1 MVTQALGAGLASV
14 AGEGC
19 SGMATAMRSRVQRP
33 ANQLRLQTTVRLRW
47 IAVIGQTLA
56 LLGVHFGLG
65 FQVPIYAC
73 LGVVGISAGLNAYLH
88 LRYPA
93 RHHLSLAVGTGLL
106 LYDVMQLAV
115 LLYLTGGLQN
125 PFAFLLVA
133 PVTAAAATLPVEST
147 LLVGIVSMLAAGAL
161 IRFSLPMPWYAGEV
175 FELPLVYRLGIWGS
189 IASGVA
195 FMGLYARRLAKEA
208 RQNSEAL
215 QATEM
220 VLAREQRLHALDG
233 LAAAAAHELGTPL
246 STIALVSKEL
256 ELSLPKDSPHLEDVA
271 LLRSQALRCREILKR
286 LSQRDDENDPLHVRL
301 PLSHLIAEAIE
312 PFEVFEKSIDV
323 TAAPRPD
330 AAGPAAEE
338 PITERWPG
346 LVYGL
351 TNIIENAVDFASS
364 KVDIHAEWDA
374 DLVIIVIT
382 DDGTGFLPSIMRSI
396 GDPYVTSR
404 PSRAGP
410 GQEQVSEERH
420 GTGGG
425 LGLGFF
431 MARTLLER
439 SGASIELANRTP
451 PERGAVVRISW
462 PRAAFVDPHGYLQ
475 SDGSET
481 GPDRTLHGGA
491 PGG

>member
-1 MVTQALGAGLASV
+1 
-14 AGEGC
+14 
-19 SGMATAMRSRVQRP
+19 MATAIRSRVQRP

-47 IAVIGQTLA
+47 VAVIGQALA
-56 LLGVHFGLG
+56 LLGVHLGLG
-65 FQVPIYAC
+65 FPFPIHLC
-73 LGVVGISAGLNAYLH
+73 LAVVAVSAALNTYLH
-88 LRYPA
+88 LRFPS
-93 RHHLSLAVGTGLL
+93 RHQLSLAVGTGLL
-106 LYDVMQLAV
+106 LYDVLQLAV

-133 PVTAAAATLPVEST
+133 PVTTAAATLPVEST
-147 LLVGIVSMLAAGAL
+147 LLVGIISMLAAGVL
-161 IRFSLPMPWYAGEV
+161 IKFSLPLPWYDGAK
-175 FELPLVYRLGIWGS
+175 FELPPIYLIGIWGS

-256 ELSLPKDSPHLEDVA
+256 ELNLPKDSPHLEDVL

-301 PLSHLIAEAIE
+301 PLSHLIAEAVE
-312 PFEVFEKSIDV
+312 PFEVFDKSIRV
-323 TAAPRPD
+323 VA
-330 AAGPAAEE
+330 AAGPTASGPATEE

-351 TNIIENAVDFASS
+351 TNIIENAVDFARSTVEIS
-364 KVDIHAEWDA
+364 AEWDA
-374 DLVIIVIT
+374 DLVVITIT

-404 PSRAGP
+404 PARTGGAPEPAG
-410 GQEQVSEERH
+410 EVEN
-420 GTGGG
+420 GTGGGG

-439 SGASIELANRTP
+439 SGASIGLANRMAP
-451 PERGAVVRISW
+451 DRGAIVRISW
-462 PRAAFVDPHGYLQ
+462 PRSVFVDPHGYSQ
-475 SDGSET
+475 SKSDMNPSGGS
-481 GPDRTLHGGA
+481 LHGAA
-491 PGG
+491 PGE